1 MPWRWTPYIDGK
13 VRDTVA
19 RELLGGVACLEASGG
34 EPLANAALTGKLD
47 TVVVLAQ
54 NKGRAVRVC
63 IRNPAGELLG
73 SVPATE
79 VCDRTEVEPGARVTL
94 SLRLG

>member
-19 RELLGGVACLEASGG
+19 RELLGSEARLEASGG
-34 EPLANAALTGKLD
+34 ESLATLQLTGKLD
-47 TVVVLAQ
+47 TTVVLAQ
-54 NKGRAVRVC
+54 NKGRAARLS

-73 SVPATE
+73 SIPASE
-79 VCDRTEVEPGARVTL
+79 VCDRTEIEPGARVTL
-94 SLRLG
+94 NLRLG

>member
-19 RELLGGVACLEASGG
+19 LELMGSEARLEASGG
-34 EPLANAALTGKLD
+34 ESLATLQLNGRVE
-47 TVVVLAQ
+47 TVVALGQ
-54 NKGRAVRVC
+54 NKGRAVRLV

-79 VCDRTEVEPGARVTL
+79 VCDRVEVEPGARITL
-94 SLRLG
+94 TLRLS

>member
-1 MPWRWTPYIDGK
+1 MPWHWTPYIDGK

-19 RELLGGVACLEASGG
+19 RELMGSEARLEAAGG
-34 EPLANAALTGKLD
+34 ESLAALPLTGKLD
-47 TVVVLAQ
+47 TMVVLAQ
-54 NKGRAVRVC
+54 NKGRAVRVA

-94 SLRLG
+94 TLRLS

>member
-13 VRDTVA
+13 VRDAVA
-19 RELLGGVACLEASGG
+19 LELLGSEARLEASGG
-34 EPLANAALTGKLD
+34 ESLASLPLSGKLD
-47 TVVVLAQ
+47 TMVVLAQ
-54 NKGRAVRVC
+54 NKGRAVRVS

-79 VCDRTEVEPGARVTL
+79 VCDRVEVEPGARVTL
-94 SLRLG
+94 TLRLS

>member
-19 RELLGGVACLEASGG
+19 RELMGSEARLEASGG
-34 EPLANAALTGKLD
+34 EPLANLQLTGKLD

-54 NKGRAVRVC
+54 NKGRAVRLSV
-63 IRNPAGELLG
+63 RNSAGELLG

-94 SLRLG
+94 NLRLG

>member
-13 VRDTVA
+13 VRDAVA
-19 RELLGGVACLEASGG
+19 LELMGAEARLEASGG
-34 EPLANAALTGKLD
+34 ESLATVTLTGKLD
-47 TVVVLAQ
+47 TSVVLAQ
-54 NKGRAVRVC
+54 NKGRAARLS

-73 SVPATE
+73 SIPASE

-94 SLRLG
+94 NLRLG

>member
-13 VRDTVA
+13 VRDAVA
-19 RELLGGVACLEASGG
+19 LELMGSEARLEASGG
-34 EPLANAALTGKLD
+34 ESLATLGLTGKLE
-47 TVVVLAQ
+47 TVVALGQ
-54 NKGRAVRVC
+54 NKGRAVRLS

-73 SVPATE
+73 SIPASE

-94 SLRLG
+94 NLRLG

>member
-19 RELLGGVACLEASGG
+19 RELLGSEARLEASGG
-34 EPLANAALTGKLD
+34 ESLATLQLTGKLD
-47 TVVVLAQ
+47 TAVVLAQ
-54 NKGRAVRVC
+54 NKGRAVRLS
-63 IRNPAGELLG
+63 IRHPSGELLG
-73 SVPATE
+73 SIPAAE

-94 SLRLG
+94 TLRLG